1 MVQLT
6 FAFWNMTNVFEP
18 AAVARGPQSEAEL
31 TAKVARLASVLSPLD
46 NGNGPHLLGVA
57 EVGTERIF
65 DLIHEALPSEYIALW
80 EPAPRIDMTRLGLA
94 VRSDRFASVS
104 LIDVERPSMF
114 ARPRTMLARCELIGQ
129 AEPILVAVCHWKSRM
144 QQGGADPTQ
153 EQLASARW
161 LAERLGPM
169 DRDTCVLVLGDF
181 NAEPFE
187 PPFSDAG
194 LRCRRHFSSVL
205 AGTATPAHLYNTA
218 WRALAEPDAWEDL
231 NAAAMDVTRPRTS
244 HDASPPVIFDQL
256 LVSRAAL
263 RLGPI
268 RLLEKSV
275 RYHVVD
281 GVNSVRRSSGNL
293 VPLRWVY
300 NPPAAAVGC
309 ADHYPLIAEFIVD

>member
-1 MVQLT
+1 MPQLT
-6 FAFWNMTNVFEP
+6 FAFWNVANLFEP
-18 AAVARGPQSEAEL
+18 LAVPRGPQSEAEL
-31 TAKVARLASVLSPLD
+31 VAKLAALAGVLAAID
-46 NGNGPHLLGVA
+46 NGNGPHLLGLA

-65 DLIHEALPSEYIALW
+65 DMLHAALPSEYIAVW
-80 EPAPRIDMTRLGLA
+80 EPAPRIDLTGLGLA
-94 VRSDRFASVS
+94 ARSDHFASIQIV
-104 LIDVERPSMF
+104 DVERPSMF
-114 ARPRTMLARCELIGQ
+114 ARPRVLLTRCELIGQ
-129 AEPILVAVCHWKSRM
+129 PEPVFVAVCHWKSRM
-144 QQGGADPTQ
+144 QQGGTDPTQ

-169 DRDTCVLVLGDF
+169 DRGTCVVVLGDF

-187 PPFSDAG
+187 PPFNDAG
-194 LRCRRHFSSVL
+194 LRCRRHFSSIL

-218 WRALAEPDAWEDL
+218 WQALPEPDAWEDL
-231 NAAAMDVTRPRTS
+231 TAAGMKVTRPRTS

-268 RLLEKSV
+268 RLLEQTV

-293 VPLRWVY
+293 APLRWTFD
-300 NPPAAAVGC
+300 PGGAHSGC
-309 ADHYPLIAEFIVD
+309 ADHYPLLAEFMVG